1 MAFADPQS
9 FTPTGGSAI
18 SLPRISSGVLSG
30 QFGAADGLTTLS
42 LSHQTVSG
50 GVKRHLYRIDQSKLV
65 ADPFVPANSKYAKS
79 YAYLVVGQPTYGY
92 TAAEVI
98 ALAGG
103 MLTGLSASSFA
114 ALTKLV
120 GSES

>member
-9 FTPTGGSAI
+9 FTPTGGSAV

-30 QFGAADGLTTLS
+30 QFGSADGLTQLS

-50 GVKRHLYRIDQSKLV
+50 GVKRHLYRIDQTKLV
-65 ADPFVPANSKYAKS
+65 SDPFTPANSRYARA
-79 YAYLVVGQPTYGY
+79 YAYLVVGQPTFGY
-92 TAAEVI
+92 SAADVI
-98 ALAGG
+98 ALSGG
-103 MLTGLSASSFA
+103 MLTGLTASSFA

>member
-9 FTPTGGSAI
+9 FTPTGGSAV
-18 SLPRISSGVLSG
+18 SLPRVSSGVLSG
-30 QFGAADGLTTLS
+30 QFASADGLTTLS

-65 ADPFVPANSKYAKS
+65 ADPFIPANSRYSKA
-79 YAYLVVGQPTYGY
+79 YAYLVVGQPTFGY
-92 TAAEVI
+92 SSAETI

-120 GSES
+120 GLES

>member
-30 QFGAADGLTTLS
+30 QFGAADGLTQLS
-42 LSHQTVSG
+42 LSHQTAGG

-65 ADPFVPANSKYAKS
+65 ADPFTPANSRYAKA
-79 YAYLVVGQPTYGY
+79 YAYLVVGQPTFGY
-92 TAAEVI
+92 SAAECI

>member
-9 FTPTGGSAI
+9 ITPTGGSAI
-18 SLPRISSGVLSG
+18 SMPRISSGTLSG
-30 QFGAADGLTTLS
+30 QFGSADGLTQLS
-42 LSHQTVSG
+42 ISHQTVSG

-65 ADPFVPANSKYAKS
+65 ADPFVPANSKYAKA

-92 TAAEVI
+92 TAADVI

-103 MLTGLSASSFA
+103 MMTGLSATSFA